1 VNATKDVLDEA
12 VSASGLDDFG
22 DDSFREGLE
31 ILVESLRSEARLN
44 AIGEFAMRRQVVGHL
59 IQRLK
64 VEDWYRR
71 HPEIGEETLLPAL
84 IGLGLPRTG
93 STALSALLA
102 EDPGVRSLRLF
113 EANRPCPPP
122 STVVGD
128 DPRIERM
135 AAAMAAQDE
144 LVPRIK
150 HLVPVSPT
158 GPAECLDLMAL
169 DFKSAGFIAYARM
182 PGYSSWLIH
191 EADFT
196 STYRYERRVLRL
208 LQWGAPARP
217 WRLKAP
223 SHMLGIEALAAEFP
237 DAKFVMTHRD
247 VMEVMPSVAD
257 LYSELTK
264 VFTDEIDLHHLG
276 SLNVDQWSTGIART
290 MKYRAD
296 HEDRF
301 FDIDFRAM
309 QADPIGAV
317 RSLYDW
323 LGQEVSPEFEQR
335 MTHWWKRSA
344 ENREILQRP
353 GPEVFG
359 IDEETVRPLFA
370 QYSARFTDRK
380 AARG

>member
-1 VNATKDVLDEA
+1 MNAAQDVLDEA

-71 HPEIGEETLLPAL
+71 HPEIGDEELLPAL

-102 EDPGVRSLRLF
+102 EDPDVRSLSLF

-135 AAAMAAQDE
+135 AAAMAAQDAM
-144 LVPRIK
+144 VPRIK

-169 DFKSAGFIAYARM
+169 DFKSAGFIAYAKM
-182 PGYSSWLIH
+182 PTYASWLIH
-191 EADFT
+191 DADFT
-196 STYRYERRVLRL
+196 STYQYERRVLRL
-208 LQWGAPARP
+208 LQWGSPAKP

-223 SHMLGIEALAAEFP
+223 SHMLGIEALAREFP

-264 VFTDEIDLHHLG
+264 VFTDDLDLHYLG
-276 SLNVDQWSTGIART
+276 SLNVDQWSTGIERT
-290 MKYRAD
+290 MEYRAAN
-296 HEDRF
+296 EDRF

-317 RSLYDW
+317 RSLYAW
-323 LGQEVSPEFEQR
+323 LGQDVSPEFEQR
-335 MTHWWKRSA
+335 MTQWWKRSA
-344 ENREILQRP
+344 ENREILERP
-353 GPEVFG
+353 GAEVFG
-359 IDEETVRPLFA
+359 IDAAAVRPLFA
-370 QYSARFTDRK
+370 QYSERFTNR
-380 AARG
+380 

>member
-1 VNATKDVLDEA
+1 MNAAQDLLDEA

-71 HPEIGEETLLPAL
+71 HPEIGDEELLPAL

-102 EDPGVRSLRLF
+102 EDPDVRSLSLF

-135 AAAMAAQDE
+135 AAAMAAQDAM
-144 LVPRIK
+144 VPRIK

-169 DFKSAGFIAYARM
+169 DFKSAGFIAYAKM
-182 PGYSSWLIH
+182 PTYASWLIH
-191 EADFT
+191 DADFT
-196 STYRYERRVLRL
+196 STYQYECRVLRL
-208 LQWGAPARP
+208 LQWGAPAKP

-223 SHMLGIEALAAEFP
+223 SHMLGIEALGREFP

-264 VFTDEIDLHHLG
+264 VFTDDLDLHYLG

-290 MKYRAD
+290 MKYRAAN
-296 HEDRF
+296 EDRF

-317 RSLYDW
+317 RSLYAW
-323 LGQEVSPEFEQR
+323 LGQDVSPEFEQR
-335 MTHWWKRSA
+335 MTQWWKQSA
-344 ENREILQRP
+344 ENREILERP
-353 GPEVFG
+353 GAEVFG
-359 IDEETVRPLFA
+359 IDAETVRPLFA
-370 QYSARFTDRK
+370 EYSERFTDR
-380 AARG
+380 

>member
-1 VNATKDVLDEA
+1 VSAAEDLLDEA
-12 VSASGLDDFG
+12 SSASGLDGFG
-22 DDSFREGLE
+22 DDTFREGLE
-31 ILVESLRSEARLN
+31 ILVESLRSEAHLN

-71 HPEIGEETLLPAL
+71 HPEIGDETLLPAL

-102 EDPGVRSLRLF
+102 EDPEVRSLSLF

-122 STVVGD
+122 STVIGD
-128 DPRIERM
+128 DPRIARM
-135 AAAMAAQDE
+135 AATMAAQDE

-169 DFKSAGFIAYARM
+169 DFKSAGFIAYAKM
-182 PGYSSWLIH
+182 PTYASWLIH
-191 EADFT
+191 DADFT
-196 STYRYERRVLRL
+196 STYAYERRVLRL
-208 LQWGAPARP
+208 LQWGTPAKP

-223 SHMLGIEALAAEFP
+223 SHMLGIDALAEEFP

-296 HEDRF
+296 NEDRF

-317 RSLYDW
+317 RSLYGW
-323 LGQEVSPEFEQR
+323 LGQVVSPEFEQR
-335 MTHWWKRSA
+335 MMQWWKRSA
-344 ENREILQRP
+344 ENREILERP

-359 IDEETVRPLFA
+359 IDAQTVRPLFA
-370 QYSARFTDRK
+370 EYSARFTDR
-380 AARG
+380 

>member
-1 VNATKDVLDEA
+1 MVGVPKDLLDEA
-12 VSASGLDDFG
+12 VAASGLDDFG
-22 DDSFREGLE
+22 DDSFREGFE
-31 ILVESLRSEARLN
+31 ILVDSLRTEAQLN
-44 AIGEFAMRRQVVGHL
+44 SLGEMAMRRQLVGHL

-71 HPEIGEETLLPAL
+71 HPEIGDEPLMPAL

-102 EDPGVRSLRLF
+102 EDPDVRSLRLF

-122 STVVGD
+122 STVVGE
-128 DPRIERM
+128 DPRITRM
-135 AAAMAAQDE
+135 ESAMAAQDE

-150 HLVPVSPT
+150 HLVPVSAT

-169 DFKSAGFIAYARM
+169 DFKSHGFHAYARI
-182 PGYSSWLIH
+182 PSYSAWLLH

-196 STYRYERRVLRL
+196 PTYRYERRVLRL
-208 LQWGAPARP
+208 LQWGSPARP

-223 SHMLGIEALAAEFP
+223 AHMIGIEALAREFP

-247 VMEVMPSVAD
+247 VMEVLPSVAD

-264 VFTDEIDLHHLG
+264 VFTDDLDLHYLG
-276 SLNVDQWSTGIART
+276 SLNVEHWSTGIQRT
-290 MKYRAD
+290 LSYRAD

-323 LGQEVSPEFEQR
+323 LGDEVSPEFERR
-335 MTHWWKRSA
+335 MRQWWNRSA

-359 IDEETVRPLFA
+359 IDAQAVRPLFA
-370 QYSARFTDRK
+370 EYSARFT
-380 AARG
+380 ASV

>member
-1 VNATKDVLDEA
+1 MSAARDVLDEA

-22 DDSFREGLE
+22 NDSFREGLE

-44 AIGEFAMRRQVVGHL
+44 AIGEFAMRRQIVGHL

-71 HPEIGEETLLPAL
+71 HPEIGDEVLLPAL

-102 EDPGVRSLRLF
+102 EDPEVRSLSLF

-128 DPRIERM
+128 DPRIARM
-135 AAAMAAQDE
+135 AATMAAQDE

-169 DFKSAGFIAYARM
+169 DFKSAGFIAYAKM
-182 PGYSSWLIH
+182 PTYASWLFH
-191 EADFT
+191 SADFT
-196 STYRYERRVLRL
+196 STYAYERRVLRL
-208 LQWGAPARP
+208 LQWGSPARP

-223 SHMLGIEALAAEFP
+223 SHMLGIQALATEFP

-247 VMEVMPSVAD
+247 VTGVLPSVAD

-264 VFTDEIDLHHLG
+264 VFTDDLDLHYLG

-290 MKYRAD
+290 LKFRAD
-296 HEDRF
+296 NEDRF

-309 QADPIGAV
+309 QADPIGV
-317 RSLYDW
+317 VTSLYDW
-323 LGQEVSPEFEQR
+323 LGQAVSPEFERR
-335 MTHWWKRSA
+335 MTQWWKRSA
-344 ENREILQRP
+344 ENREILERP

-359 IDEETVRPLFA
+359 IDVEAVRPLFA
-370 QYSARFTDRK
+370 EYSARFTDTT
-380 AARG
+380 RG

>member
-1 VNATKDVLDEA
+1 MSAAQDVLDEA
-12 VSASGLDDFG
+12 VSVSGLDDFG

-71 HPEIGEETLLPAL
+71 HPEIGDEVLLPAL

-102 EDPGVRSLRLF
+102 EDPEVRSLSLF

-128 DPRIERM
+128 DPRIARM
-135 AAAMAAQDE
+135 AATMAAQDE

-150 HLVPVSPT
+150 HLVPISPT

-169 DFKSAGFIAYARM
+169 DFKSAGFIAYAKM
-182 PGYSSWLIH
+182 PTYASWLFH
-191 EADFT
+191 DADFT
-196 STYRYERRVLRL
+196 STYAYERRVLRL
-208 LQWGAPARP
+208 LQWGGPARP

-223 SHMLGIEALAAEFP
+223 SHMLGIAALATEFP

-247 VMEVMPSVAD
+247 VTEVLPSVAD

-264 VFTDEIDLHHLG
+264 VFTDDLDLHYLG

-290 MKYRAD
+290 LKYRAD
-296 HEDRF
+296 NEDRF

-309 QADPIGAV
+309 QADPIGV
-317 RSLYDW
+317 VTSLYDW
-323 LGQEVSPEFEQR
+323 LGQDVSPEFERR
-335 MTHWWKRSA
+335 MTQWWKRSA
-344 ENREILQRP
+344 ENREILERP

-359 IDEETVRPLFA
+359 IDVKAVRPLFA
-370 QYSARFTDRK
+370 EYSARFTDTT
-380 AARG
+380 RG

>member
-1 VNATKDVLDEA
+1 MSAAQDVLDGE

-31 ILVESLRSEARLN
+31 ILVESLRSESRLN
-44 AIGEFAMRRQVVGHL
+44 AIGEFAMRRQIVGHL

-71 HPEIGEETLLPAL
+71 HPEIGDEVLLPAL

-102 EDPGVRSLRLF
+102 EDPEVRSLSLF

-128 DPRIERM
+128 DPRVARM
-135 AAAMAAQDE
+135 AATMAAQDE

-158 GPAECLDLMAL
+158 GPTECLDLMAL
-169 DFKSAGFIAYARM
+169 DFKSAGFIAYAKM
-182 PGYSSWLIH
+182 PTYASWLFH
-191 EADFT
+191 DADFT
-196 STYRYERRVLRL
+196 STYAYERRVLRL
-208 LQWGAPARP
+208 LQWGTPARP

-223 SHMLGIEALAAEFP
+223 SHMLGIAALAKEFP

-247 VMEVMPSVAD
+247 VTEVLPSVAD

-264 VFTDEIDLHHLG
+264 VFTDDLDLHYLG

-290 MKYRAD
+290 LKFRAD
-296 HEDRF
+296 NEDRF

-309 QADPIGAV
+309 QADPIGV
-317 RSLYDW
+317 VTSLYDW
-323 LGQEVSPEFEQR
+323 LGQAVSPEFERR
-335 MTHWWKRSA
+335 MTQWWKRSA
-344 ENREILQRP
+344 ENREILERP

-359 IDEETVRPLFA
+359 IDVEAVRPLFA
-370 QYSARFTDRK
+370 EYSARFTDT
-380 AARG
+380 ARG

>member
-1 VNATKDVLDEA
+1 VSAAEDLLDEA
-12 VSASGLDDFG
+12 SSASGLDGFG
-22 DDSFREGLE
+22 DDTFREGLE
-31 ILVESLRSEARLN
+31 ILVESLRSEAHLN
-44 AIGEFAMRRQVVGHL
+44 AIGEFAMRRQIAGHL

-71 HPEIGEETLLPAL
+71 YPEIGDEILPPAL

-102 EDPGVRSLRLF
+102 EDPEVRSLRLF

-128 DPRIERM
+128 DARIERM

-169 DFKSAGFIAYARM
+169 DFKSAGFIAYAKM
-182 PGYSSWLIH
+182 PTYASWLIH
-191 EADFT
+191 DADFT
-196 STYRYERRVLRL
+196 STYAYERRVLRL
-208 LQWGAPARP
+208 LQWGTPAKP

-223 SHMLGIEALAAEFP
+223 SHMLGIDALAKEFP

-264 VFTDEIDLHHLG
+264 VFTDDLDLHYLG

-290 MKYRAD
+290 MNFRAVN
-296 HEDRF
+296 EDRF

-309 QADPIGAV
+309 QADPVGAV

-323 LGQEVSPEFEQR
+323 LGQEVSPEFERR
-335 MTHWWKRSA
+335 MTQWWRSSA
-344 ENREILQRP
+344 ENREILERP

-359 IDEETVRPLFA
+359 IDEKAVRPLFA
-370 QYSARFTDRK
+370 EYSARFTDR
-380 AARG
+380 

>member
-1 VNATKDVLDEA
+1 
-12 VSASGLDDFG
+12 
-22 DDSFREGLE
+22 
-31 ILVESLRSEARLN
+31 
-44 AIGEFAMRRQVVGHL
+44 MRRQVVGHL

-71 HPEIGEETLLPAL
+71 HPEIGDEVLLPAL

-102 EDPGVRSLRLF
+102 EDPEVRSLSLF

-128 DPRIERM
+128 DPRIARM
-135 AAAMAAQDE
+135 AATMAAQDE

-169 DFKSAGFIAYARM
+169 DFKSAGFIAYAKM
-182 PGYSSWLIH
+182 PTYASWLFH
-191 EADFT
+191 DADFT
-196 STYRYERRVLRL
+196 STYSYERRVLRL
-208 LQWGAPARP
+208 LQWGSPARP

-223 SHMLGIEALAAEFP
+223 SHMLGIEALATEFP

-247 VMEVMPSVAD
+247 VTEVLPSVAD

-264 VFTDEIDLHHLG
+264 VFTDDLDLHYLG

-290 MKYRAD
+290 LKFRAD
-296 HEDRF
+296 NEDRF

-309 QADPIGAV
+309 QADPIGV
-317 RSLYDW
+317 VTSLYDW
-323 LGQEVSPEFEQR
+323 LGQEVSPEFEGR
-335 MTHWWKRSA
+335 MTQWWKRSA
-344 ENREILQRP
+344 ENREILERP

-359 IDEETVRPLFA
+359 IDATVVRPLFA
-370 QYSARFTDRK
+370 EYSARFTDTT
-380 AARG
+380 RG

>member
-1 VNATKDVLDEA
+1 MSAAQDLLDEA
-12 VSASGLDDFG
+12 VSASGLGDFG

-31 ILVESLRSEARLN
+31 ILVASLRSEAGLN

-71 HPEIGEETLLPAL
+71 HPEIGDETLLPAL

-102 EDPGVRSLRLF
+102 ADPEVRSLSLF

-122 STVVGD
+122 STVIGD
-128 DPRIERM
+128 DPRIARM
-135 AAAMAAQDE
+135 AATMAAQDE

-169 DFKSAGFIAYARM
+169 DFKSAGFIAYAKM
-182 PGYSSWLIH
+182 PTYASWLIH
-191 EADFT
+191 DADFT
-196 STYRYERRVLRL
+196 STYAYERRVLRL
-208 LQWGAPARP
+208 LQWGAPAKP

-223 SHMLGIEALAAEFP
+223 SHMLGIDALAKEFP

-264 VFTDEIDLHHLG
+264 VFTDDLDLHYLG

-290 MKYRAD
+290 MKFRAD
-296 HEDRF
+296 NEDRF
-301 FDIDFRAM
+301 FDINFRAM

-317 RSLYDW
+317 TSLYDW
-323 LGQEVSPEFEQR
+323 LGQEVSPEFERR
-335 MTHWWKRSA
+335 MTQWWRQSA
-344 ENREILQRP
+344 ENREILKRP

-359 IDEETVRPLFA
+359 IDEKAVRPLFA
-370 QYSARFTDRK
+370 EYSARFTDC
-380 AARG
+380 